1 MFNSVGFAVPAACAA
16 LVLGWTGRAHA
27 DPPVDYFQTPSGNIA
42 CMLGGFDGG
51 VACDIAQHTYA
62 APPRPADCGPTNF
75 GDRIQLLP
83 GQYADDAL
91 PRRHGEKSRSRADT
105 GLWPA
110 GVVGSDHLCER
121 VRRDDVSRFG
131 HRAFLSARARL
142 LSRFSEFRAMQ
153 VTIDPRRLDAVLF
166 VLGRGRAEGVA
177 DLLGADWRA
186 SVSASR
192 SCRRLTRDLSRLLN
206 GWQPGPADAR

>member
-62 APPRPADCGPTNF
+62 APPRPADCGPTSF

-83 GQYADDAL
+83 GQT
-91 PRRHGEKSRSRADT
+91 PTMPCHGDT
-105 GLWPA
+105 VKNPGQEQTLDYGQQVSSGPITCESQ
-110 GVVGSDHLCER
+110 SDGMTCTDSGTGHFFRLA
-121 VRRDDVSRFG
+121 RDSY
-131 HRAFLSARARL
+131 
-142 LSRFSEFRAMQ
+142 Q
-153 VTIDPRRLDAVLF
+153 I
-166 VLGRGRAEGVA
+166 
-177 DLLGADWRA
+177 
-186 SVSASR
+186 
-192 SCRRLTRDLSRLLN
+192 
-206 GWQPGPADAR
+206 Q